1 MKTIVEPEKSIY
13 EIFWLVAVPMVC
25 LGISVY
31 LAYRRT
37 EQQQQDDELD
47 DLSEVSSTG
56 NAPESNAEDKKD
68 D

>member
-47 DLSEVSSTG
+47 DLSEVSD
-56 NAPESNAEDKKD
+56 APEPNADDKKD